1 MKKFVIITAGIMVI
15 SGIIGCIILGRTG
28 AVTHIGGG
36 GPLQL
41 KETKTSS
48 ISGIEKIEIETVSEQ
63 INIVQIPNTELKAD
77 LKLDDPDDDVK
88 LVMTPDAS
96 GKVLTIKLDRK
107 KQVAFFAHYTGGELD
122 IYLPQSFTG
131 DLSASSVSGSVE
143 DNDVSNLKNVKIE
156 TTSGKIVLD
165 DRAGTQESINL
176 KSVSGRIEAKNL
188 AAFKDIIAKTTS
200 GRIELSNI
208 AGKVDASSVSGRIEL
223 GVDNLNGDIKA
234 KTTSGRVLVDLPD
247 NANATYSFSTTS
259 GGLSNKE
266 SLNLTRETRTYY
278 EGKVGNGEKKVDVET
293 VSGGLSIE

>member
-15 SGIIGCIILGRTG
+15 TGIIGCIILGRTG
-28 AVTHIGGG
+28 AVTHLGGG

-41 KETKTSS
+41 KETKTSA
-48 ISGIEKIEIETVSEQ
+48 ISGFEKIEIETVSEK

-107 KQVAFFAHYTGGELD
+107 KQVAFLAHYTGGELD

-131 DLSASSVSGSVE
+131 DLSAHSVSGSVE
-143 DNDVSNLKNVKIE
+143 DSDISNLKNVKIE

-165 DRAGTQESINL
+165 DRAGVQGTIDL

-188 AAFKDIIAKTTS
+188 AAFKEVNASSTS
-200 GRIELSNI
+200 GRIELSNLS
-208 AGKVDASSVSGRIEL
+208 GKVDAHSVSGRIEL
-223 GVDNLNGDIKA
+223 AFDNLSDNIKA
-234 KTTSGRVLVDLPD
+234 RTTSGRVLIDLPD

-266 SLNLTRETRTYY
+266 SLNLTRETRSYY
-278 EGKVGNGEKKVDVET
+278 EGKVGNGDKKVEVET